1 MAIVG
6 LTLISCDQQI
16 SHNKINH
23 SQGLETKK
31 YLMPGLAHGFLQ
43 SPINILSKQ
52 TEEGTHNITVNF
64 KDEINEVENLGH
76 TVQLDFKEGNT
87 ITIDQKTYE
96 FKQLH
101 FHTPAEHLIDGITYP
116 MEMHIVNQLQE
127 DKAEYA
133 VFAFHFKMGKANK
146 FIDEFLN
153 LIPKDEHQSKEVA
166 TGIVKLRDLFGEN
179 PREEWNSFYSYKGSL
194 TTPPYTESVSWF
206 VVKKIFTASPD
217 QIKKINLIEGD
228 NARHIQA
235 DYNRTISQE

>member
-1 MAIVG
+1 
-6 LTLISCDQQI
+6 
-16 SHNKINH
+16 
-23 SQGLETKK
+23 
-31 YLMPGLAHGFLQ
+31 
-43 SPINILSKQ
+43 
-52 TEEGTHNITVNF
+52 
-64 KDEINEVENLGH
+64 
-76 TVQLDFKEGNT
+76 
-87 ITIDQKTYE
+87 
-96 FKQLH
+96 
-101 FHTPAEHLIDGITYP
+101 
-116 MEMHIVNQLQE
+116 
-127 DKAEYA
+127 
-133 VFAFHFKMGKANK
+133 MGKANK